1 MEEGVSA
8 NSSKPLLSSCS
19 SLYLVNT
26 VKLTEF
32 CGYLEVVSPCA
43 AAATTT
49 AAGSCQERESLSPR
63 SLHSREGTHVPV
75 YL

>member
-1 MEEGVSA
+1 MSA

-32 CGYLEVVSPCA
+32 RGYLEVVSPC

-49 AAGSCQERESLSPR
+49 AAGSCQERESLSLR